1 MGGWLPRFVDIF
13 LWRFFGSSIHVSS
26 LLMDGFPEEA
36 NRATRIEEIA
46 IVVFPVQ
53 IWLNNICIWNFC
65 LKVVFFTGQTE
76 KKNCSIC
83 FYKLNFLPKIFLRTF
98 WYILKWCKV
107 KWQILG
113 PIISNLVTKF
123 IIKWLKPVKSVKVLH
138 ITTKK

>member
-1 MGGWLPRFVDIF
+1 MGGLLPRFDLLWRFFKLKGLKTNQIKKSLTPMWHYNDWCVNSCKHNKRDHGWLAAKICWYL

-76 KKNCSIC
+76 KKS
-83 FYKLNFLPKIFLRTF
+83 KI
-98 WYILKWCKV
+98 
-107 KWQILG
+107 
-113 PIISNLVTKF
+113 NLLLQTQF
-123 IIKWLKPVKSVKVLH
+123 PS
-138 ITTKK
+138 